1 MTIGELKA
9 AIQATGLP
17 DDAIVTI
24 EDPFEAFDISY
35 VRSWPDF
42 RPGTNDHRLMI
53 MVNEE
58 EEEESAGI
66 IICTVFFPLL
76 YLCIKYSYFYCKYYY
91 ITLL

>member
-24 EDPFEAFDISY
+24 EDQFEAFDISY
-35 VRSWPDF
+35 VRSWPGF
-42 RPGTNDHRLMI
+42 RPGDRRLMI

-58 EEEESAGI
+58 EEEEEDEEEDE
-66 IICTVFFPLL
+66 
-76 YLCIKYSYFYCKYYY
+76 YDDDQE
-91 ITLL
+91 